1 MKRKKI
7 TKAAAMGLCA
17 AMLLAGCGSTGGNNA
32 SGSASTGTTEKTQE
46 ASKEAGSEEA
56 KTKTQEALKFKVTTV
71 YFGEQVPGRYR
82 NPEKVDR
89 AVRGKDGQT
98 LRHHL

>member
-56 KTKTQEALKFKVTTV
+56 KTETQEALKFKVTTV
-71 YFGEQVPGRYR
+71 YFGDKS
-82 NPEKVDR
+82 PEDTEIQKKWNR